1 MTRARNP
8 VVFLDE
14 KMCMALRDLVHY
26 CQFHN
31 IKLQARTLV
40 GVAELVGTGKRQ
52 PPSIAVHHWTYFLHR
67 QPVSDLFQAAISL
80 CPLLDYNE
88 NRW

>member
-8 VVFLDE
+8 VVFLE
-14 KMCMALRDLVHY
+14 MKMCMALIDLVHY
-26 CQFHN
+26 CQFYN

-52 PPSIAVHHWTYFLHR
+52 PPSIAVHHYNFPHR
-67 QPVSDLFQAAISL
+67 QHVFDLFQAAISL